1 MQVGVYSNIQI
12 KSAIKEGHI
21 VYHPYVDKHIAGSS
35 VDVTL
40 GNWFYR
46 TERPSEGGFYN
57 PFEAKAV
64 SDYFGEVQQAEIQ
77 KNGLKHG
84 RRLFTNVP
92 SDQPII
98 VLRPQRE
105 NPCAYPRIYWY
116 QGPGTSTMQARVRRG
131 RNRLLYVLMLA
142 GEVRDI
148 STVGQ
153 WKYTT

>member
-1 MQVGVYSNIQI
+1 MGVYSNIQI

-64 SDYFGEVQQAEIQ
+64 ADYFGEVQQAEIPAWR
-77 KNGLKHG
+77 GFLHA
-84 RRLFTNVP
+84 RR
-92 SDQPII
+92 
-98 VLRPQRE
+98 RHR
-105 NPCAYPRIYWY
+105 
-116 QGPGTSTMQARVRRG
+116 
-131 RNRLLYVLMLA
+131 
-142 GEVRDI
+142 
-148 STVGQ
+148 TVAVAP
-153 WKYTT
+153 